1 MKYLRSNPVPLQNP
15 EAVLNL
21 WAYEDEA
28 GYIFRLAGK
37 AYVMDGNDAEKLSFL
52 RQLSSTDFL
61 SCAWHKVPPNISVML
76 SSDNQQIE
84 ALAERSILSDKNG
97 PSTLFGPLMEQL
109 AKEMPIQ
116 LRSVDGEFKP
126 FRIDLLQDLLMVM
139 TVVLEYEDGRL
150 VPMISEE

>member
-1 MKYLRSNPVPLQNP
+1 MKYLRSNPVSLQNP

-61 SCAWHKVPPNISVML
+61 SCAWHKVPPNISVM

-84 ALAERSILSDKNG
+84 ALADRSILSDKNG
-97 PSTLFGPLMEQL
+97 LSTLFGPLIEQL
-109 AKEMPIQ
+109 AKEIPTQ
-116 LRSVDGEFKP
+116 LRYVDGEFKP
-126 FRIDLLQDLLMVM
+126 FRLDLPQDPLTVM
-139 TVVLEYEDGRL
+139 TVVLEYDDGRL
-150 VPMISEE
+150 VPMISDG